1 MGDADLEQVSKH
13 DHDCVVLSG
22 TDDLTWRSRLG
33 VRACKRCSSS
43 RASRAVRVV
52 SKSRSS
58 SVKVREQRMPASY
71 VTVTD
76 VVLLQ
81 PKRAQAFCRK
91 SSNPMPQTV

>member
-13 DHDCVVLSG
+13 DHDCEALSG

-91 SSNPMPQTV
+91 SSSPMPQTV